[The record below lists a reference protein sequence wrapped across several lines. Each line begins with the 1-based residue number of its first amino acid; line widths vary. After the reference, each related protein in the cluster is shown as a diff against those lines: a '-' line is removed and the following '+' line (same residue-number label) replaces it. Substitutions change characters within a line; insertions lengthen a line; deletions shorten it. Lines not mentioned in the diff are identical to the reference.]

1 MQWPLTSQLLRVSS
15 DFLRL
20 FFLLAPPGAALLICA
35 GTLPSQ
41 CHRSERFIINKSI
54 LSNLIAGAL
63 VVVGVF
69 VQWPYQAY
77 VLNTGLFALSGGITN
92 WLAVHML
99 FERVPGIYGSGV
111 IPLRFEE
118 FKLGIRQLIME
129 QFFDKDD
136 LEEFFHGEGD
146 ISAKMADQLKNVID
160 SLDLDSAFESLLD
173 VFMSSSFGSMVG
185 MLGGR
190 DALGALKAPFVE
202 RMRDFFGERVGD
214 GSFQHQF
221 QDALSSAMNDEA
233 IRSKL
238 EFMIDDRLNQ
248 MTPKMVK
255 EIIQQMIRKH
265 LGWLVVWGCVFGGL
279 IGLIVTATSTI

>member
-1 MQWPLTSQLLRVSS
+1 MGLLV
-15 DFLRL
+15 D
-20 FFLLAPPGAALLICA
+20 G
-35 GTLPSQ
+35 
-41 CHRSERFIINKSI
+41 
-54 LSNLIAGAL
+54 
-63 VVVGVF
+63 
-69 VQWPYQAY
+69 PYQIY

-118 FKLGIRQLIME
+118 FKHGIRELIME
-129 QFFDKDD
+129 QFFDKAD
-136 LEEFFHGEGD
+136 LEEFFHGAGD
-146 ISAKMADQLKNVID
+146 ISQKMAGQLKKVID
-160 SLDLDSAFESLLD
+160 ELDLDSAFESLLD
-173 VFMSSSFGSMVG
+173 VIMSSSFGGMVG

-190 DALGALKAPFVE
+190 DALAALKDPFVE
-202 RMRDFFGERVGD
+202 QMREFFTGQLRDE
-214 GSFQHQF
+214 SFQEHIQA
-221 QDALSSAMNDEA
+221 ALSSAMDDEA
-233 IRSKL
+233 IRNKL

-279 IGLIVTATSTI
+279 IGLIVTAFSAI

>member
-1 MQWPLTSQLLRVSS
+1 V
-15 DFLRL
+15 D
-20 FFLLAPPGAALLICA
+20 G
-35 GTLPSQ
+35 
-41 CHRSERFIINKSI
+41 
-54 LSNLIAGAL
+54 
-63 VVVGVF
+63 
-69 VQWPYQAY
+69 PYQIY

-118 FKLGIRQLIME
+118 FKHGIRELIME
-129 QFFDKDD
+129 QFFDKAD
-136 LEEFFHGEGD
+136 LEEFFHGAGD
-146 ISAKMADQLKNVID
+146 ISQKMAGQLKKVID
-160 SLDLDSAFESLLD
+160 ELDLDSAFESLLD
-173 VFMSSSFGSMVG
+173 VIMNSSFGGMVG

-190 DALGALKAPFVE
+190 DALAALKDPFVE
-202 RMRDFFGERVGD
+202 QMRDFFTGQLRDE
-214 GSFQHQF
+214 SFQEHIQA
-221 QDALSSAMNDEA
+221 ALSSAMDDEA
-233 IRSKL
+233 IRNKL

-279 IGLIVTATSTI
+279 IGLIVTAFSAI

>member
-1 MQWPLTSQLLRVSS
+1 MAVGLLV
-15 DFLRL
+15 
-20 FFLLAPPGAALLICA
+20 
-35 GTLPSQ
+35 
-41 CHRSERFIINKSI
+41 E
-54 LSNLIAGAL
+54 
-63 VVVGVF
+63 
-69 VQWPYQAY
+69 WPYQAY

-129 QFFDKDD
+129 QFFEKDD
-136 LEEFFHGEGD
+136 LEEFFHGAGD
-146 ISAKMADQLKNVID
+146 ISEKMAEQLKKVID
-160 SLDLDSAFESLLD
+160 ELDLDSAFESLLD
-173 VFMSSSFGSMVG
+173 VIMSSSFGGMVG

-190 DALGALKAPFVE
+190 DALGALKTPFVE
-202 RMRDFFGERVGD
+202 KMRDFFGEQLAD
-214 GSFQHQF
+214 GVFQQ
-221 QDALSSAMNDEA
+221 QIQTALSSAMNDDA
-233 IRSKL
+233 IRGKL

-255 EIIQQMIRKH
+255 EIIQAMIRKH

-279 IGLIVTATSTI
+279 IGLVVTVLSAP

>member
-1 MQWPLTSQLLRVSS
+1 V
-15 DFLRL
+15 D
-20 FFLLAPPGAALLICA
+20 G
-35 GTLPSQ
+35 
-41 CHRSERFIINKSI
+41 
-54 LSNLIAGAL
+54 
-63 VVVGVF
+63 
-69 VQWPYQAY
+69 PYQIY

-118 FKLGIRQLIME
+118 FKHGIRELIME
-129 QFFDKDD
+129 QFFDKAD
-136 LEEFFHGEGD
+136 LEEFFHGAGD
-146 ISAKMADQLKNVID
+146 ISQKMAGQLKKVID
-160 SLDLDSAFESLLD
+160 ELDLDSAFESLLD
-173 VFMSSSFGSMVG
+173 VIMSSSFGGMVG

-190 DALGALKAPFVE
+190 DALAALKDPFVE
-202 RMRDFFGERVGD
+202 QMREFFTGQLRDE
-214 GSFQHQF
+214 SFQEHIQA
-221 QDALSSAMNDEA
+221 ALSSAMDDEA
-233 IRSKL
+233 IRNKL

-279 IGLIVTATSTI
+279 IGLIVTAFSAI

>member
-1 MQWPLTSQLLRVSS
+1 VGLLV
-15 DFLRL
+15 D
-20 FFLLAPPGAALLICA
+20 G
-35 GTLPSQ
+35 
-41 CHRSERFIINKSI
+41 
-54 LSNLIAGAL
+54 
-63 VVVGVF
+63 
-69 VQWPYQAY
+69 PYQIY

-118 FKLGIRQLIME
+118 FKHGIRELIME
-129 QFFDKDD
+129 QFFDKAD
-136 LEEFFHGEGD
+136 LEEFFHGAGD
-146 ISAKMADQLKNVID
+146 ISQKMAGQLKKVID
-160 SLDLDSAFESLLD
+160 ELDLDSAFESLLD
-173 VFMSSSFGSMVG
+173 VIMSSSFGGMVG

-190 DALGALKAPFVE
+190 DALAALKDPFVE
-202 RMRDFFGERVGD
+202 QMREFFTGQLRDE
-214 GSFQHQF
+214 SFQEHIQA
-221 QDALSSAMNDEA
+221 ALSSAMDDEA
-233 IRSKL
+233 IRNKL

-279 IGLIVTATSTI
+279 IGLIVTAFSAI